1 MSKTVE
7 MGRKPQKQTALV
19 VIIQKK
25 KKKIIINRTIINE
38 KLFILTLM
46 KYLILLHLPASLVT

>member
-1 MSKTVE
+1 

-25 KKKIIINRTIINE
+25 INRTIINE
-38 KLFILTLM
+38 VLFILTLM
-46 KYLILLHLPASLVT
+46 KYLILLRLPASLVT